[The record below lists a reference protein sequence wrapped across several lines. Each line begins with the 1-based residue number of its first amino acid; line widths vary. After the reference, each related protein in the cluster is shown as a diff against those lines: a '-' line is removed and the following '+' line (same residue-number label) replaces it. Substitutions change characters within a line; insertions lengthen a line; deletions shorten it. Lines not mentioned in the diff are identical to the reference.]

1 MKNTYK
7 FIISIVTP
15 PLAGFIGSLFTT
27 PSIPNW
33 YAGLI
38 KPELNPPSW
47 VFAPVWTILY
57 LMMGLAAFLVWK
69 EGYERREVRHA
80 LKLYAFQLV
89 LNMAWSIIFF
99 GLKNP
104 AAALIEIIILWLAI
118 LATIFAFFK
127 VSKLAGSLLVPYIL
141 WVSFA
146 TYLTYSIWAL
156 N

>member
-1 MKNTYK
+1 MNNTYK

-27 PSIPNW
+27 SSIPNW

-80 LKLYAFQLV
+80 LKLYVFQLV
-89 LNMAWSIIFF
+89 LNVAWSIFFF

-104 AAALIEIIILWLAI
+104 GAALIEIIILWLAI

-127 VSKLAGSLLVPYIL
+127 VSKLAGSLLIPYIL